1 MSYERNLT
9 FSLRLRGLSEAE
21 IAEALAEVRAHADA
35 AGTPAAAE
43 FGPADEYARQFPK
56 QKRKTR
62 GSAIAK
68 AGLLLAIAYL
78 LFAVLLMAAF
88 RVDIRDFV
96 GPVTLLP
103 AVAVILV
110 SLLAGFLTDY
120 IRPVRDSRAAR

>member
-9 FSLRLRGLSEAE
+9 FNLRLRGLSEAE
-21 IAEALAEVRAHADA
+21 IAEAMAEVRAHADA

-43 FGPADEYARQFPK
+43 FGPDEYARQFPK